1 MKLITLLKLLK
12 PLSMFRSS
20 GSMKGL
26 SPLLKPERSSRVQQ
40 TLLVLMFTVYCFAFG
55 VPGLLAGGG
64 SAAQPAQA
72 YAATPVEQLI
82 KEQAERLQT
91 DQVEQYWSQLMKK
104 YGGYFPDSKTPTFMD
119 LLTGAKDFKMS
130 SIFSGIFL
138 YFFHELLYNGKL
150 IASIVILT
158 IFSMLLETLQ
168 SSFEKNTVSK
178 VAYAIAFMVL
188 MIMAINSF
196 SVAIG
201 YANTAITDMIHFM
214 VAVIPLLLTLLA
226 SMGNV
231 VSVSVLH
238 PLIVFMIHAVGTA
251 IYLVVFPLLFF
262 SAVLHIVSSISD
274 KYKVTQL
281 ANLLRN
287 VSIGCLGVFV
297 TVFLGVI
304 SVRGVGSAVVDGVT
318 IRTAKYIAGNFV
330 PVVGRMFSDASET
343 VIGASLLVKNAVGLA
358 GVVIIIILCA
368 FPALKIMALA
378 LIYNLSAAIMQP
390 LGDNPMIACLETIG
404 KSMIYVFAALAVV
417 GLMFFLAITILIT
430 AGNLSVMMR

>member
-1 MKLITLLKLLK
+1 MQRQWTSVSRGHGRGAFRIILMILL
-12 PLSMFRSS
+12 LSSLTCALASAKESS
-20 GSMKGL
+20 AASA
-26 SPLLKPERSSRVQQ
+26 SSTPVQQ
-40 TLLVLMFTVYCFAFG
+40 IV
-55 VPGLLAGGG
+55 
-64 SAAQPAQA
+64 
-72 YAATPVEQLI
+72 
-82 KEQAERLQT
+82 KEQAERLNT
-91 DQVEQYWSQLMKK
+91 DQVEQYWNQLMKQ
-104 YGGYFPDSKTPTFMD
+104 YGGYFPDNKTPTFME
-119 LLTGAKDFKMS
+119 LLTGGKDIGIG
-130 SIFSGIFL
+130 SIFSGIFR

-150 IASIVILT
+150 LAAIVVLT

-178 VAYAIAFMVL
+178 VAYAICFMVL
-188 MIMAINSF
+188 MIMAVNSF

-201 YANTAITDMIHFM
+201 YANNAISEMIHFM
-214 VAVIPLLLTLLA
+214 VAVIPILLTLLA

-238 PLIVFMIHAVGTA
+238 PLIVFMVHAVGTA

-262 SAVLHIVSSISD
+262 SSVLHIVSSLSD

-281 ANLLRN
+281 ANLLRTI
-287 VSIGCLGVFV
+287 SLGCLGMFV

-304 SVRGVGSAVVDGVT
+304 SVRGAGSAVADGVT

-343 VIGASLLVKNAVGLA
+343 VIGASLLVKNAIGLA
-358 GVVIIIILCA
+358 GVVIILMLCA

-378 LIYNLSAAIMQP
+378 LIYNLSAAVLQP

-404 KSMIYVFAALAVV
+404 KSLIYVFAALAVV

>member
-12 PLSMFRSS
+12 PLSMSRSS
-20 GSMKGL
+20 GSMNRQ
-26 SPLLKPERSSRVQQ
+26 SPLLKPERSSRVQA
-40 TLLVLMFTVYCFAFG
+40 TLLLVLFTVYCFVFG
-55 VPGLLAGGG
+55 APGMYAGGDP
-64 SAAQPAQA
+64 AAQA

-91 DQVEQYWSQLMKK
+91 DQVEQYWSQLMQK

-304 SVRGVGSAVVDGVT
+304 SVRGVSSAVVDGVT